1 VNITTTKAL
10 VSNQNFIPLH
20 ASAKKVAV
28 CLDLYPKR
36 YGSEVVFAIR
46 KPDESDD
53 KYAPNGR
60 KLVKP
65 NYAHSIDIYV

>member
-1 VNITTTKAL
+1 VNITTTKL
-10 VSNQNFIPLH
+10 LTQNFIPLH
-20 ASAKKVAV
+20 KSVNKDAV

-36 YGSEVVFAIR
+36 YGSEVVFTIR
-46 KPDESDD
+46 KPDESDG

-65 NYAHSIDIYV
+65 NCVHSIDIYV